1 MKKLITL
8 ITAGALLFN
17 VTPIFAENSNATDPE
32 EISIAEKLKEEPIE
46 FGNEEFK
53 IKVVDVWLEESPN
66 DYDGQAVVFEYEY
79 TNLQDD
85 PTGVDNDFGFY
96 TDVIQDNDENIVNHL
111 EWAPNKKYR
120 IDNWVEVKPN
130 GTAKWADAFVL
141 DDDETAV
148 TLKAFDFMGGDEW
161 GEWEFELDD
170 LELRDGD
177 EEASEETASS
187 NNGNNSTTT
196 TASSRPSSRTK
207 VNNNK
212 VKERNGEYYVIS
224 PTDGIEIPVYRNPDG
239 SYFFAPEHDP
249 AYFAER
255 EEAMRKAQEIDDKSY
270 QAYYEDEYGNLYEN
284 PIYQYREGP
293 SDYYEEPYDS
303 YYDDYSDDWDD

>member
-1 MKKLITL
+1 MKKLL
-8 ITAGALLFN
+8 ITIATLTFITN
-17 VTPIFAENSNATDPE
+17 VPVNAESNHASSD
-32 EISIAEKLKEEPIE
+32 ISMHEKLEKDPIE
-46 FGNEEFK
+46 FGDQNFEV
-53 IKVVDVWLEESPN
+53 KVIDVYLEENPE
-66 DYDGQAVVFEYEY
+66 YYEGKAVVFEYEF
-79 TNLQDD
+79 TNLMAETQSPATTWDA
-85 PTGVDNDFGFY
+85 Y
-96 TDVIQDNDENIVNHL
+96 TDVTQDNDPNVVNYL
-111 EWAPNKKYR
+111 DWKPNVNYPPE
-120 IDNWVEVKPN
+120 DSPEVKTG
-130 GTAKWADAFVL
+130 GTTKWAEAYKL
-141 DDDETAV
+141 DDEKTPI
-148 TLKAFDFMGGDEW
+148 TLKAFNFMGGDEW